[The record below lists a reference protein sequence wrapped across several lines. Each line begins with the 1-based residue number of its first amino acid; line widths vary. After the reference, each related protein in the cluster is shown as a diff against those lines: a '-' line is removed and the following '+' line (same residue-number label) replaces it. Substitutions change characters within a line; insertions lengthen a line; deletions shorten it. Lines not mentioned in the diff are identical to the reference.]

1 MLATDAKAPPPVA
14 DADDLF
20 MRLSVPELNAYERR
34 TRYAQKS
41 RRLFRSWKG
50 VGSENYLKPTAHLPF
65 FLCSRVY
72 RTDIE
77 NKKQELRIMVG
88 YVTLFVF

>member
-34 TRYAQKS
+34 TRYTNIEAPFS
-41 RRLFRSWKG
+41 LLGRS
-50 VGSENYLKPTAHLPF
+50 EATPLHLPEPTAHLAF
-65 FLCSRVY
+65 
-72 RTDIE
+72 
-77 NKKQELRIMVG
+77 
-88 YVTLFVF
+88 YVVLACL